1 MSDGDALPG
10 DDATP
15 SVLVQGAPDL
25 YEYGLQGGSGLMTR
39 THASDKIPA
48 YAESFKEP
56 WQDGLS
62 YNFVNIHLTLTP
74 GNDTAVVPYNT
85 PLFTVYPV
93 LNQQNYKFVDRQ
105 KLSTP

>member
-1 MSDGDALPG
+1 
-10 DDATP
+10 
-15 SVLVQGAPDL
+15 VLVQGAPDL

-74 GNDTAVVPYNT
+74 GRDTAVVPYNT

-105 KLSTP
+105 KLPAKRRS